1 MMDRKMLKQI
11 EDMQK
16 KMVKAQED
24 LANETVSASAGGGA
38 VTVEMTGHHQ
48 VVAVTID
55 KDAVDPDDVETL
67 QDMVLSAFNAALEK
81 AQALQ
86 QDKLGSIAGGLPPG
100 LF

>member
-1 MMDRKMLKQI
+1 MMDRKMLKQL

-16 KMVKAQED
+16 KMFKAQED

-38 VTVEMTGHHQ
+38 VTVEMTGHHE
-48 VVAVTID
+48 VVSVTID
-55 KDAVDPDDVETL
+55 KDAVDPEDVETL

-81 AQALQ
+81 AQQLQ
-86 QDKLGSIAGGLPPG
+86 QEKMGAITGGLPPG